1 MWADVAPT
9 SEPVPDPTFGG
20 AVAPVPWRLDHSG
33 RSDRRVLAGSS
44 LTILGR
50 AGSKLAVAIF
60 LVIAARL
67 LTKAEYG
74 VYSYVLV
81 LAGTFAVMADP
92 QVTVLAGRDVSS
104 GRRDAATGYW
114 AAFPIVL
121 GSGALAGAAM
131 LAFGLLAPGPGAGGG
146 ALAVAALWIVF
157 NRLCSLGLDM
167 LRALGR
173 LGTEAAI
180 ETLATVLLVLGA
192 VAVAAAGLGV
202 TAVLAVFAA
211 HAVGVA
217 IACQVA
223 LRDEVRGP
231 VRAPAGY
238 RAALVR
244 SAVALGLAAGATALA
259 TRGPL
264 IALGIAGSA
273 VAVATLSAGLRLAD
287 AAYLLAITAGQA
299 LLPSIAAL
307 RCADPRRARRLA
319 RRAIVACTA
328 LGVAAAGAALPF
340 ATQIMSAVFG
350 AQYASSGPA
359 LGILLLSLPF
369 MGMLWIS
376 WFGLCA
382 YGRERDVL
390 LVAAVCTPV
399 CVGAA
404 AVAVPQAGAIGAAWV
419 YAAAVTALALGTY
432 GRFER
437 RAGAA
442 VAA

>member
-1 MWADVAPT
+1 MGPSVPST
-9 SEPVPDPTFGG
+9 PEPVPDP
-20 AVAPVPWRLDHSG
+20 APGRLAVPWRLDHAR
-33 RSDRRVLAGSS
+33 RSDRRVLAASS

-50 AGSKLAVAIF
+50 VGSKLAVALF
-60 LVIAARL
+60 LVVAARL

-81 LAGTFAVMADP
+81 LAGTFAIMADP

-104 GRRDAATGYW
+104 GARDAATGYW

-121 GSGALAGAAM
+121 ATGALAGAAM
-131 LAFGLLAPGPGAGGG
+131 LAFGLLESGPGVSVT
-146 ALAVAALWIVF
+146 ALALAAVWIVL

-180 ETLATVLLVLGA
+180 ETVSTLVLVLGA
-192 VAVAAAGLGV
+192 VAVAASGLGV
-202 TAVLAVFAA
+202 SAVLAVFAA
-211 HAVGVA
+211 HAAGVA
-217 IACQVA
+217 VACQVA

-238 RAALVR
+238 RISLVR
-244 SAVALGLAAGATALA
+244 SAFKLGLAAGAIAIA

-273 VAVATLSAGLRLAD
+273 VAVATLSAGLRLVD
-287 AAYLLAITAGQA
+287 AAYLLAITTGQA

-307 RCADPRRARRLA
+307 RTSDPRRARRLA
-319 RRAIVACTA
+319 RRAIWACAAIGA
-328 LGVAAAGAALPF
+328 LGVALAAPF
-340 ATQIMSAVFG
+340 ATQIMRGVFG
-350 AQYASSGPA
+350 AAYASSAP
-359 LGILLLSLPF
+359 LLTILLLSVPF

-382 YGRERDVL
+382 YHRERDVL
-390 LVAAVCTPV
+390 LVAGACAPV
-399 CVGAA
+399 LVAA
-404 AVAVPQAGAIGAAWV
+404 AVVAVPRTGATGAAWI
-419 YAAAVTALALGTY
+419 YSAAVVALALGTY
-432 GRFER
+432 ARFEL
-437 RAGAA
+437 RAKAA
-442 VAA
+442 VG

>member
-1 MWADVAPT
+1 MAPT
-9 SEPVPDPTFGG
+9 SEPVPDP
-20 AVAPVPWRLDHSG
+20 VAGSPATVPWRLDHAG

-50 AGSKLAVAIF
+50 AGSKLAVALF

-81 LAGTFAVMADP
+81 LAGTFAVLADP

-121 GSGALAGAAM
+121 GSGAVAGAAM
-131 LAFGLLAPGPGAGGG
+131 LAFGLLEAGPGAGTG
-146 ALAVAALWIVF
+146 ALAVAALWVVL

-180 ETLATVLLVLGA
+180 ETVGTALLVLSA

-202 TAVLAVFAA
+202 TAVLAVFAV

-217 IACQVA
+217 VACQVA

-238 RAALVR
+238 RTALVR
-244 SAVALGLAAGATALA
+244 SALALGLAAGATALA

-299 LLPSIAAL
+299 LLPSISAL
-307 RCADPRRARRLA
+307 RAADPRRARRLA
-319 RRAIVACTA
+319 RRAIAACTV
-328 LGVAAAGAALPF
+328 LGLVAVAAAVPF
-340 ATQIMSAVFG
+340 ATEIMRAVFG
-350 AQYASSGPA
+350 AAYASSGPA
-359 LGILLLSLPF
+359 LAILMLSVPF

-382 YGRERDVL
+382 YRRERDVL
-390 LVAAVCTPV
+390 LVAGACTPA

-404 AVAVPQAGAIGAAWV
+404 ALVVPQAGAAGAAWV
-419 YAAAVTALALGTY
+419 YSAAVIALALGTY
-432 GRFER
+432 GLFEL

>member
-1 MWADVAPT
+1 
-9 SEPVPDPTFGG
+9 
-20 AVAPVPWRLDHSG
+20 VPWRLDHAR
-33 RSDRRVLAGSS
+33 RSDRRVFAASS

-50 AGSKLAVAIF
+50 IGSKLAVALF
-60 LVIAARL
+60 LVVAARL

-81 LAGTFAVMADP
+81 LAGTFAIMADP

-104 GRRDAATGYW
+104 GARDAATAYW

-121 GSGALAGAAM
+121 VSGALGGAAM
-131 LAFGLLAPGPGAGGG
+131 LAFGLLESGPGVSGT
-146 ALAVAALWIVF
+146 ALVLAATWIVL

-180 ETLATVLLVLGA
+180 ETASTVLLVLGA
-192 VAVAAAGLGV
+192 VAAAASGLGV
-202 TAVLAVFAA
+202 SAVLAVFTVHAA
-211 HAVGVA
+211 GVA
-217 IACQVA
+217 IASQVA

-231 VRAPAGY
+231 IRAPAGY
-238 RAALVR
+238 RTALVR
-244 SAVALGLAAGATALA
+244 SALKLGLAAGAIAIA

-273 VAVATLSAGLRLAD
+273 IAVATLSAGLRLVD

-307 RCADPRRARRLA
+307 RTSDPRRARGLA
-319 RRAIVACTA
+319 RRAIFACGAIGA
-328 LGVAAAGAALPF
+328 LGGTLGAMF
-340 ATQIMSAVFG
+340 ATPIATTVFG
-350 AQYASSGPA
+350 TAYASSAPV
-359 LGILLLSLPF
+359 LTILLLSVPF

-382 YGRERDVL
+382 YHRERDAL
-390 LVAAVCTPV
+390 LVASTCAPV
-399 CVGAA
+399 LVAA
-404 AVAVPQAGAIGAAWV
+404 AAIAVPQAGATGAAWI
-419 YAAAVTALALGTY
+419 YCAAVIALAAGTY
-432 GRFER
+432 ALFEL
-437 RAGAA
+437 RATAA
-442 VAA
+442 IA

>member
-1 MWADVAPT
+1 MSPNVPATPEPAPDAGRAAAT
-9 SEPVPDPTFGG
+9 
-20 AVAPVPWRLDHSG
+20 VPWRLDHAR
-33 RSDRRVLAGSS
+33 RSDLRVLARSS

-50 AGSKLAVAIF
+50 VISKLGVAVF
-60 LVIAARL
+60 LVVAARL

-81 LAGTFAVMADP
+81 LAGTFAIMADP

-104 GRRDAATGYW
+104 GSRDAATGYW

-121 GSGALAGAAM
+121 ASGALAG
-131 LAFGLLAPGPGAGGG
+131 LALLGFGLIESGPGVSAD
-146 ALAVAALWIVF
+146 ALAIAAVWIVF

-180 ETLATVLLVLGA
+180 ETGGTLLLVLSA
-192 VAVAAAGLGV
+192 VVVAAAGLGV
-202 TAVLAVFAA
+202 SAVLCVFAL
-211 HAVGVA
+211 HAVGVTV
-217 IACQVA
+217 ACQIA
-223 LRDEVRGP
+223 LRDEVRGWVP
-231 VRAPAGY
+231 APAGY
-238 RAALVR
+238 RMALVR
-244 SAVALGLAAGATALA
+244 SALRLGLAAGAIAIA

-307 RCADPRRARRLA
+307 RAADPRRARRLA
-319 RRAIVACTA
+319 RRAIGGCTA
-328 LGVAAAGAALPF
+328 VGVIAVAIALPF
-340 ATQIMSAVFG
+340 ATEIMRAVFG
-350 AQYASSGPA
+350 SAYASSGA
-359 LGILLLSLPF
+359 SLQVLMLSVPF
-369 MGMLWIS
+369 MGVLWIS

-382 YGRERDVL
+382 YHRERDVL
-390 LVAAVCTPV
+390 RVAGACAPV
-399 CVGAA
+399 CLAA
-404 AVAVPQAGAIGAAWV
+404 AAIAVPQAGALGAAWV
-419 YAAAVTALALGTY
+419 YSGAVVVLALGTY
-432 GRFER
+432 GLFEL

-442 VAA
+442 IA